1 MEVETPTQELSTPR
15 SSGGLT
21 EDGTRS
27 REDEAGLNHGAHRQ
41 WVKLLWMA
49 RWLELLDIV
58 EAATAVL
65 AQSPL
70 SRVAPRALQAMMSS
84 GSNDM
89 GDGVIVEQKGDE
101 GGV

>member
-58 EAATAVL
+58 EVALSTRL
-65 AQSPL
+65 QEKMMIGLCPLRLRRRCWLNLHSP
-70 SRVAPRALQAMMSS
+70 
-84 GSNDM
+84 G
-89 GDGVIVEQKGDE
+89 
-101 GGV
+101 